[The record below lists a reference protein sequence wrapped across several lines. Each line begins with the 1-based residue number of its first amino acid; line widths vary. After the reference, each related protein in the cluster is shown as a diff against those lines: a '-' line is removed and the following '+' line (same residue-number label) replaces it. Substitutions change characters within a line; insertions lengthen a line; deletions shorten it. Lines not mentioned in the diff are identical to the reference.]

1 MQIGLIGLVRSRKGT
16 AFLLT
21 LTIASVALLL
31 GKLESTAFA
40 AVIAT
45 IFGVFT
51 ATHAFQQCNNPT
63 LPERGQP

>member
-1 MQIGLIGLVRSRKGT
+1 MQIGLIGLLKSRKGT

-21 LTIASVALLL
+21 LGISSVALMTHH
-31 GKLESTAFA
+31 LESTAFA
-40 AVIAT
+40 AIIAT

-51 ATHAFQQCNNPT
+51 ASHAYQQVNNPT